1 MNTLV
6 IKDQVH
12 KSPQKYIFFEKKVE
26 TLFLLS
32 TLKKKKRGACLAA
45 KMVTG
50 QHGTLISFPLL
61 FFASFS
67 GATCQ
72 LSH

>member
-32 TLKKKKRGACLAA
+32 TLKKKEKGRVPGREDGHWSAWD
-45 KMVTG
+45 TD
-50 QHGTLISFPLL
+50 LL
-61 FFASFS
+61 PFTFL
-67 GATCQ
+67 C
-72 LSH
+72 